1 MSFDLRGALLAAAE
15 EAGKMQAEFQQRT
28 DDLICHINYVEG
40 ENTRLKEKFNKAAN
54 LMKQLAEILSDDQN
68 Y

>member
-15 EAGKMQAEFQQRT
+15 EAGKMQAEFEQTR
-28 DDLICHINYVEG
+28 DDLIHHINYVDG
-40 ENTRLKEKFNKAAN
+40 ENTRLKEKLNKAAE
-54 LMKQLAEILSDDQN
+54 LMKQFAEILSEDQN

>member
-1 MSFDLRGALLAAAE
+1 MSFDLRGALLAAAD

-28 DDLICHINYVEG
+28 DDLIRHINYVEG